1 MLTSNFISDYMVLF
15 IGLILALGV
24 IVTKFSSRLGI
35 PSLIF
40 FIGLG
45 MALGTNGIGFINLT
59 DVEYVQVIGIV
70 ALVIILFEGGIHT
83 NWSTVR
89 PVIGTAISLATVT
102 VLLTSVILAFFAYW
116 ILDLTL
122 FEAFLLGALV
132 GSTDAAAVFATL
144 KGKNIKAR
152 LGAAMEG
159 ESGAN
164 DPMAVFLTLAAIE
177 LITIENNDYLFMV
190 GAFFWQMLFGVVLG
204 LVFGKGASLLINRI
218 NIDISGMYP
227 IFAIS
232 FAFITYSAAEFSQ
245 ASGLLAVY
253 VAALVIGNSELAY
266 RYTISRFQ
274 EGLAWMAQ
282 IVMFVILG
290 LLASPQDIFS
300 WYVIWTG
307 LLLSICLMFVARPVA
322 VFISTIGLKYEVNE
336 RLFLSWAGL
345 RGAVPIV
352 LATFPIAV
360 GVENSQLFFNVV
372 FFIVI
377 TSVLIQ
383 GYSIN
388 WVAEKLKVTGAKKKF
403 PHHSWELVNIGK
415 ANAKLVEFI
424 VSEETDVAGKKVKDI
439 KLPEETVFNALVRE
453 ERLVDINEHT
463 IVREDDSLYFLIPN
477 EKIEELKKG
486 LARKKRRDMNKS

>member
-1 MLTSNFISDYMVLF
+1 M
-15 IGLILALGV
+15 
-24 IVTKFSSRLGI
+24 
-35 PSLIF
+35 
-40 FIGLG
+40 
-45 MALGTNGIGFINLT
+45 
-59 DVEYVQVIGIV
+59 
-70 ALVIILFEGGIHT
+70 
-83 NWSTVR
+83 
-89 PVIGTAISLATVT
+89 
-102 VLLTSVILAFFAYW
+102 
-116 ILDLTL
+116 
-122 FEAFLLGALV
+122 V

-177 LITIENNDYLFMV
+177 LITIENNDYLFML

-204 LVFGKGASLLINRI
+204 LILGKGASLLINRI

-253 VAALVIGNSELAY
+253 VSALVIGNSELAY

-322 VFISTIGLKYEVNE
+322 VFISTMG
-336 RLFLSWAGL
+336 
-345 RGAVPIV
+345 
-352 LATFPIAV
+352 
-360 GVENSQLFFNVV
+360 
-372 FFIVI
+372 
-377 TSVLIQ
+377 
-383 GYSIN
+383 
-388 WVAEKLKVTGAKKKF
+388 
-403 PHHSWELVNIGK
+403 
-415 ANAKLVEFI
+415 
-424 VSEETDVAGKKVKDI
+424 
-439 KLPEETVFNALVRE
+439 
-453 ERLVDINEHT
+453 
-463 IVREDDSLYFLIPN
+463 
-477 EKIEELKKG
+477 
-486 LARKKRRDMNKS
+486 